1 MKILFDFED
10 RANKYWGVPLAA
22 IDDLKSM
29 LTLKE
34 YKLELWVSN
43 RESDLINS
51 IPAQDYRSLAFL
63 DNATVI
69 NTRPSNKKLWVDQFC
84 KIFESSD
91 CDYFYTDLFPGT
103 NIKNSKRIIRL
114 HEPLSNFTYPIS
126 EFISKGKLKL
136 KVARAARSQAFKRV
150 NEQSILVCS
159 TNFIANR
166 VSKINDIPLE
176 NLHVIPYGF
185 NWNSFES
192 IKSVRSNSTQSEDY
206 YLMVSGLRGRKRPD
220 IVINAWA
227 NLRNIPKLIVVGN
240 IPLNSISDQARKQ
253 IEIGRLV
260 LKPRVSEYDLNILR
274 INANAMIFAS
284 EYEGFG
290 RPVIEALIA
299 GVPSIANDLEVFKEI
314 NPNAVDFFPLEV
326 PELLEQLLIKYSHK
340 IGEEDSKT
348 LIQKVSNYSYFEVG
362 KKWKNLLTPKA
373 K

>member
-10 RANKYWGVPLAA
+10 KANKYWGVPLAA

-29 LTLKE
+29 LTLQE
-34 YKLELWVSN
+34 CKLELWVSN
-43 RESDLINS
+43 KESDLINS
-51 IPAQDYRSLAFL
+51 IPVQDYRSLVFL
-63 DNATVI
+63 DNATII
-69 NTRPSNKKLWVDQFC
+69 NSRPSNKKLWVDQFY
-84 KIFESSD
+84 KFFENSD
-91 CDYFYTDLFPGT
+91 YNYFYTDLFPGT
-103 NIKNSKRIIRL
+103 NFKNSKRIIRL
-114 HEPLSNFTYPIS
+114 HEPFSKFTNPIS
-126 EFISKGKLKL
+126 EFTDKGKLKF
-136 KVARAARSQAFKRV
+136 KVARTARSQAFKRV
-150 NEQSILVCS
+150 SEQSILVCN

-166 VSKINDIPLE
+166 ISKIYDIPLE

-185 NWNSFES
+185 NWNSFQF
-192 IKSVRSNSTQSEDY
+192 IKSIRSANTQNEDY

-220 IVINAWA
+220 VVINAWA

-240 IPLNSISDQARKQ
+240 IPLNSINDHSRKQ
-253 IEIGRLV
+253 IERGRLV
-260 LKPRVSEYDLNILR
+260 LIPRVSEYDLNILR

-340 IGEEDSKT
+340 IREEDSQT
-348 LIQKVSNYSYFEVG
+348 LIQKVSNYSYLEVG
-362 KKWKNLLTPKA
+362 KMWKNLLNTKS
-373 K
+373 

>member
-29 LTLKE
+29 LTLEE

-51 IPAQDYRSLAFL
+51 IPTQDYRSLAFL
-63 DNATVI
+63 DNATIV
-69 NTRPSNKKLWVDQFC
+69 NTRPGNKNLWVDQFY
-84 KIFESSD
+84 KIFKSSD
-91 CDYFYTDLFPGT
+91 YDYFYTDLFPGI

-114 HEPLSNFTYPIS
+114 HEPSSEFTNLIS
-126 EFISKGKLKL
+126 EFKGKDKLKL

-150 NEQSILVCS
+150 NDQSILVCS

-166 VSKINDIPLE
+166 ISKIYDIPLE

-185 NWNSFES
+185 NWNSFQS
-192 IKSVRSNSTQSEDY
+192 IKSTRSASAQNEDY

-240 IPLNSISDQARKQ
+240 IPLNSISGQARKQ

-260 LKPRVSEYDLNILR
+260 LKSRVSEYDLNILR

-314 NPNAVDFFPLEV
+314 NPNAVDFFSLEV
-326 PELLEQLLIKYSHK
+326 PELLEQLLIKYSRK
-340 IGEEDSKT
+340 ITDEDSQT
-348 LIQKVSNYSYFEVG
+348 LIQKVSDYSYLKVG
-362 KKWKNLLTPKA
+362 KMWRNLLNIKS
-373 K
+373 